1 MIDNMSTISNNLVQN
16 VIIHYTQF
24 KKKSKTYN
32 ILSMLILILLLIY
45 IDKIISNLIY
55 FFKQNLVV
63 QQMYFIIHIYYIFW
77 LFQINDRIKI
87 ITFHSHFFTLD
98 NIL

>member
-32 ILSMLILILLLIY
+32 ILSMLILILLLVY
-45 IDKIISNLIY
+45 IDKIISNDLIY

-63 QQMYFIIHIYYIFW
+63 QQIYFIIHIYYIF
-77 LFQINDRIKI
+77 
-87 ITFHSHFFTLD
+87 
-98 NIL
+98 

>member
-55 FFKQNLVV
+55 FFKQNVVV
-63 QQMYFIIHIYYIFW
+63 QQMYFIIHIYYIF
-77 LFQINDRIKI
+77 
-87 ITFHSHFFTLD
+87 
-98 NIL
+98 

>member
-1 MIDNMSTISNNLVQN
+1 MSHIDMIDNMSTISNNLVQN

-32 ILSMLILILLLIY
+32 ILSMLILILLLVY
-45 IDKIISNLIY
+45 IDKIISNDLIY

-63 QQMYFIIHIYYIFW
+63 QQMYFIIHIYYIF
-77 LFQINDRIKI
+77 
-87 ITFHSHFFTLD
+87 
-98 NIL
+98 